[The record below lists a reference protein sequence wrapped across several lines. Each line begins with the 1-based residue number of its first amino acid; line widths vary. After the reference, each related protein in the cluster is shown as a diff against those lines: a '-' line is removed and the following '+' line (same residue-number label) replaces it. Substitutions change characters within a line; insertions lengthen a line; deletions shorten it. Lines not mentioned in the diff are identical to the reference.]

1 MEAYWLVILFY
12 AIYKINGI
20 KTDDAM
26 PHSFLDIEKCPDY
39 TSGLYVRII
48 RPKIAQTLVQPIAQT
63 LVQPIAQ
70 TLVQKGFSTGPLKN
84 HQ

>member
-1 MEAYWLVILFY
+1 MTQCPTHFSISRNVRI
-12 AIYKINGI
+12 IR
-20 KTDDAM
+20 
-26 PHSFLDIEKCPDY
+26 PDY